1 MSVHK
6 HAIHRYSHFVR
17 MRGHG
22 LVVPHNHPHNHH
34 HLHNEHLSHH
44 LKHLHLGRVG
54 TTRGAGTAARRHDDY
69 DSEPE
74 GAIIHNRNGRHH
86 KEKHHIHR
94 HKAIKPLQFK
104 I

>member
-44 LKHLHLGRVG
+44 LKHLHLGR
-54 TTRGAGTAARRHDDY
+54 GTAARRHDDY

-94 HKAIKPLQFK
+94 HRAIKPLQFK